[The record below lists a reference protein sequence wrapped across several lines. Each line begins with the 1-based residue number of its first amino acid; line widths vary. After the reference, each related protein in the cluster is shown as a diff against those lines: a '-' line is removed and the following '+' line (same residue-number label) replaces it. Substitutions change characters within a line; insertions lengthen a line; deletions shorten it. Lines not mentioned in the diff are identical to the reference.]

1 MSKNNNDDTIV
12 NVQEVY
18 GKAESFFEKNRK
30 SIYIGGGAIVAAI
43 AGFLVYQFA
52 IKGPKEAEAQNAIFK
67 AIQYQEIDS
76 ASMALNGGP
85 DFAGFEEIATKYSGT
100 KAGMVASYWCG
111 VNYRDMGEFEKAI
124 EHFKNADFDDE
135 TIGIISMGNI
145 GDCYVQ
151 VGNLEEAAS
160 WLDKAAKRA
169 ASSKSKN
176 FTAPQYMLKAAKVNM
191 ELNKND
197 RAKSFLQD
205 IKDNYDNKSAEWGEA
220 TRLLAM
226 LTARE
231 S

>member
-30 SIYIGGGAIVAAI
+30 SIYIGGGVIVAAI

-52 IKGPKEAEAQNAIFK
+52 IKGPKETEAQNAIFK

-111 VNYRDMGEFEKAI
+111 INYRDMGEFDKAI

-135 TIGIISMGNI
+135 TVGIIAIGNI

-151 VGNLEEAAS
+151 LGNLEEAAS
-160 WLDKAAKRA
+160 WLDKAAQR
-169 ASSKSKN
+169 ASSSSSKN

>member
-30 SIYIGGGAIVAAI
+30 SIYIGGGVIVAAI

-52 IKGPKEAEAQNAIFK
+52 IKGPKETEAQNAIFK

-111 VNYRDMGEFEKAI
+111 INYRDMGEFDKAI

-135 TIGIISMGNI
+135 TVGIIAIGNI

-151 VGNLEEAAS
+151 LGNLEEAAS

-169 ASSKSKN
+169 SSSSSKN

>member
-30 SIYIGGGAIVAAI
+30 SIYIGGGVIVAAI

-52 IKGPKEAEAQNAIFK
+52 IKGPKETEAQNAIFK

-124 EHFKNADFDDE
+124 QHFKNADFE
-135 TIGIISMGNI
+135 
-145 GDCYVQ
+145 V
-151 VGNLEEAAS
+151 AAT
-160 WLDKAAKRA
+160 
-169 ASSKSKN
+169 SKTN
-176 FTAPQYMLKAAKVNM
+176 WTLWEFQYN
-191 ELNKND
+191 
-197 RAKSFLQD
+197 R
-205 IKDNYDNKSAEWGEA
+205 
-220 TRLLAM
+220 
-226 LTARE
+226 TARRHVITCT
-231 S
+231 SKTYQCSICAH